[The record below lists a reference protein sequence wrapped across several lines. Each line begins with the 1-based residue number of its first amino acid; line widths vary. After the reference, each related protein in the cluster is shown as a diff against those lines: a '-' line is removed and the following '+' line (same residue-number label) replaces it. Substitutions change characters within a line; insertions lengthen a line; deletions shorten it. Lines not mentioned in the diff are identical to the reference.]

1 MARIR
6 MVTRTVKGTR
16 ASVLCLDTETANAI
30 TIDFEIGGTYPDNE
44 KLLKALQKEHGNG
57 IIKLVHIVETE
68 EIEQL
73 YGMPES
79 DFMFYAQKL
88 PPRGS
93 SNDDSE
99 EV

>member
-16 ASVLCLDTETANAI
+16 ASVLCLDTETHNAF
-30 TIDFEIGGTYPDNE
+30 TLDYEVGGTFTDNA
-44 KLLKALQKEHGNG
+44 KLLKVMKDNFETET
-57 IIKLVHIVETE
+57 IKLVHIESTE
-68 EIEQL
+68 ETEQL

-79 DFMFYAQKL
+79 EFMFYAQKL

-93 SNDDSE
+93 STDETE

>member
-1 MARIR
+1 MAKVR

-16 ASVLCLDTETANAI
+16 ASVLCLDTETHNAF
-30 TIDFEIGGTYPDNE
+30 TLEFEIGGTYPDND

-79 DFMFYAQKL
+79 LFLLHAEKL
-88 PPRGS
+88 PPRNSATEG
-93 SNDDSE
+93 DTE
-99 EV
+99 E